1 MRCTCSH
8 QYQKCSFVH
17 LNIISFSLKN
27 YIKCFIVKITLS
39 YKPDLTIK
47 VFSCIFN
54 KTKKMLRKTNLW
66 KEYER
71 CNSKFIHRTNV
82 SQLRL
87 TSFRYKWSKT
97 WKDILIVKQSA
108 LLRKLLQQYN
118 CQSLISCLLEV
129 NII

>member
-1 MRCTCSH
+1 MRCTCFH

-71 CNSKFIHRTNV
+71 WNSKFIHRTNV

-97 WKDILIVKQSA
+97 WTDILIVKQSA

>member
-27 YIKCFIVKITLS
+27 YIKCFIVKITFS

-47 VFSCIFN
+47 VFSCIFD

-71 CNSKFIHRTNV
+71 WNSKCIHRTNV
-82 SQLRL
+82 SLLRL

-97 WKDILIVKQSA
+97 WKDILIVKHSA